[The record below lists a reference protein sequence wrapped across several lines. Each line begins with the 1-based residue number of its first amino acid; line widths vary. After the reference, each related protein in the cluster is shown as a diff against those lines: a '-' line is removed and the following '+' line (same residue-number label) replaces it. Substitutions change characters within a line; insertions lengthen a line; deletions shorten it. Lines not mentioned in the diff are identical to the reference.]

1 LYDQVSLN
9 IQANQQKMLRTQEG
23 LVSGKRVNRPS
34 DDAVGASRAV
44 RLRKTLDRID
54 QFARNAEQAKT
65 FLESTETALDNVKS
79 NLVRVQELVM
89 QQLGGMQGPEG
100 RASAVAELTGIRA
113 GVLQAMN
120 TKLDGRYIFSGFQSQ
135 LEAFD
140 GNGNYQGIP
149 GQILE
154 VEIADGDF
162 VAMNMTGDPAL
173 IDPATGESPIHLID
187 DIIASLQ
194 AGDDDALRD
203 QLPEV
208 SDRITRILNSV
219 SDVGARSNRVETAL
233 ADNEELQVATVG
245 ILSGIED
252 VDYVDAT
259 TRFAEQQRVLQATL
273 ETSARMIQTS
283 FLDFLK

>member
-1 LYDQVSLN
+1 
-9 IQANQQKMLRTQEG
+9 MLRTQEG